1 MRGNNE
7 IVDFLLKK
15 TLDFVVGIEP
25 KNPKDKAAFD
35 AQQAALKRKTNVA
48 IVWEKNVNI
57 DEQREHEGFSAVF
70 FAIRAEN
77 LAALSIL
84 KKEGANFNLECMSDS
99 KQRMQ
104 PV

>member
-35 AQQAALKRKTNVA
+35 AQ
-48 IVWEKNVNI
+48 
-57 DEQREHEGFSAVF
+57 
-70 FAIRAEN
+70 
-77 LAALSIL
+77 
-84 KKEGANFNLECMSDS
+84 
-99 KQRMQ
+99 
-104 PV
+104 